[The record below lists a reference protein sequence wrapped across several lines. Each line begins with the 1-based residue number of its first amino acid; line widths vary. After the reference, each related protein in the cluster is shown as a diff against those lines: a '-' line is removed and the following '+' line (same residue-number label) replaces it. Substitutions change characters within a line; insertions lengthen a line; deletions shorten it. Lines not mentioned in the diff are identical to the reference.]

1 MGLPH
6 SEVLWHLVRSGKPY
20 GPLSDLEMLK
30 FIELG
35 HLEPTDLLWREG
47 FSEWRHATAVFPE
60 LQEVGNPSHTDPVDS
75 SIIVGEPF
83 VAARSL
89 DRRATSRRTLTLA
102 FFLIIV
108 LGGAASYAYLR
119 SDWLLSGTV
128 SPPNPGDRDEATIK
142 FGSHSGDGGKN

>member
-1 MGLPH
+1 MGLPR

-20 GPLSDLEMLK
+20 GPLSDREMLK

-47 FSEWRHATAVFPE
+47 FSEWRHATVVFPE
-60 LQEVGNPSHTDPVDS
+60 LQEVENPSHTDPVSS
-75 SIIVGEPF
+75 SITVGEPLI
-83 VAARSL
+83 AARPL

-102 FFLIIV
+102 LFLIIV

-119 SDWLLSGTV
+119 PDWLLSGTA
-128 SPPNPGDRDEATIK
+128 SPTNPEDRDGATIK
-142 FGSHSGDGGKN
+142 LGSHSGDGGKN